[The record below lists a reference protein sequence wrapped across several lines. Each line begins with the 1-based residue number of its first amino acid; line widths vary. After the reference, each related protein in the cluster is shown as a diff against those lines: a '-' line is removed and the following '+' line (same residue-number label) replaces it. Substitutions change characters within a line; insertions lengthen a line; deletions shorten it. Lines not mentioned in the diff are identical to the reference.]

1 MTKLTLKNN
10 RKMIILEKLKST
22 KTTFTKAVALPG
34 LTFII
39 LLSLFCGIFPET
51 ADSVLT
57 SIKTY
62 ISSKLSWVYVF
73 SVSIFVIFLIIVAIS
88 NFGKIKLG
96 ADDSEPKYSFY
107 SWIAMLFAAG
117 MGIGLMYFGV
127 SETLSHY
134 ASDVT
139 GTGDQVASAKN
150 AQLFT
155 FFHWGIH
162 AWSIYAVVGLVLAYF
177 AYRYKLPLAIR
188 SGLYPI
194 LKDKIY
200 GPAGNIID
208 IFGLCSTFF
217 GIATTLG
224 FGVMQLNGGLVT
236 LGIVDSIDFNLQAI
250 IVTVVTAIAVISAT
264 SGVDKGVKIL
274 SEINL
279 IVAVALMLAVLILG
293 PTIYLLG
300 TFSEGLGYYISNFM
314 NLTFNTYSFE
324 QEHQEWFSNWTILY
338 WAWWI
343 SWSPYVGL
351 FIAKISKGRTIREF
365 IVAVLLVPTLFNFLW
380 MTIFGN
386 SAVWIDR
393 FEAPGVLTSFLSNPD
408 VLLFKFFDYF
418 PMSIIFSIIS
428 LIIICIFF
436 VTSADSG
443 IYIMN
448 SISSKDVSKIPK
460 WQNIFWGILLIVLS
474 LSLLRSGGLGSLQ
487 TMTLISAL
495 PFALVMIL
503 LCYSLLKA
511 LKVDNQFHE
520 SKFSHGS
527 LAWDGKHWKK
537 RLKKILSF
545 SNKEEIKS
553 FLNTDVR
560 EAFEDLAKEL
570 SNNNIEAKIYRRKT
584 PTLAIELVIK
594 HDQIRDFKYG
604 VSAEA
609 QTVSDVMQN
618 ENNTPDM
625 DSNTS
630 YLPITYFSDGR
641 MGNDIQYLSKDE
653 IIADILREYDRFI
666 NIISDDQNAL
676 LYKVSVPDD
685 DEENKD

>member
-1 MTKLTLKNN
+1 MSKTSILFNKIKN
-10 RKMIILEKLKST
+10 T
-22 KTTFTKAVALPG
+22 TTTFTKAVALPG
-34 LTFII
+34 LIVI
-39 LLSLFCGIFPET
+39 LLISFFCGFFPKE
-51 ADSVLT
+51 ASSVLT
-57 SIKTY
+57 LVKNY
-62 ISSKLSWVYVF
+62 IFQNLSWVYVI
-73 SVSIFVIFLIIVAIS
+73 SVSIFVIFLILIS
-88 NFGKIKLG
+88 ISSLGKIKLG

-127 SETLSHY
+127 AETLSHF
-134 ASDVT
+134 ANPAIETQNSVLR
-139 GTGDQVASAKN
+139 AKN
-150 AQLFT
+150 AQLYT

-162 AWSIYAVVGLVLAYF
+162 AWSVYAIVGLSLAYF

-200 GPAGNIID
+200 GPIGNIID

-224 FGVMQLNGGLVT
+224 FGVMQLNGGLQT
-236 LGIVDSIDFNLQAI
+236 LGFVSDISFELQAV
-250 IVTVVTAIAVISAT
+250 IVIVVMAIAVGSAL
-264 SGVDKGVKIL
+264 SGLDKGVKIL
-274 SEINL
+274 SELNLLAAVILMVFVL
-279 IVAVALMLAVLILG
+279 IVG
-293 PTIYLLG
+293 PTIYILG

-314 NLTFNTYSFE
+314 NLTFNTYTYEADS
-324 QEHQEWFSNWTILY
+324 QEWFSKWTILY

-365 IVAVLLVPTLFNFLW
+365 ILAVLLVPSFFNFLW

-386 SAVWIDR
+386 TAVWLDK
-393 FEAPGVLTSFLSNPD
+393 FEDPGVLGSYLSDPD
-408 VLLFKFFDYF
+408 VLLFKFFEYF
-418 PMSIIFSIIS
+418 PLSSVLNILS

-448 SISSKDVSKIPK
+448 SISSKDVRKIPK
-460 WQNIFWGILLIVLS
+460 WQNIFWGIMLVVLS
-474 LSLLRSGGLGSLQ
+474 LALLRSGGLESLQ
-487 TMTLISAL
+487 AMTLISAL
-495 PFALVMIL
+495 PFAIIMLL
-503 LCYSLLKA
+503 LCYSLWRA
-511 LKVDNQFHE
+511 LKVDNQFHK

-537 RLKKILSF
+537 RLHKILSF
-545 SNKEEIKS
+545 SNKNDIKN
-553 FLNTDVR
+553 FLDNNVQ
-560 EAFEDLAKEL
+560 EAFDDLANEL
-570 SNNNIEAKIYRRKT
+570 ANNNIEAKIYRRER
-584 PTLAIELVIK
+584 PTLSIELVIR
-594 HDQIRDFKYG
+594 HDNIRDFKYG

-609 QTVSDVMQN
+609 QTLSDSMIN
-618 ENNTPDM
+618 EDNTPDV
-625 DSNTS
+625 DSSTS

-641 MGNDIQYLSKDE
+641 MGNDIQYMTKDE

-666 NIISDDQNAL
+666 NIISNDENAL
-676 LYKVSVPDD
+676 LFKVD
-685 DEENKD
+685 N